1 MRTSMQ
7 KTEKKWHPPCPSM
20 LHSHPESKIQ
30 KQLDDNLN
38 FEINL
43 NFEKRNNK
51 IRTRYLII
59 GASQVLTTLV
69 AISSPSLTQY

>member
-1 MRTSMQ
+1 MTTSMQ
-7 KTEKKWHPPCPSM
+7 KTEKKWHPPCPLM

-51 IRTRYLII
+51 RRTRYLII

-69 AISSPSLTQY
+69 AISSPSLPQY